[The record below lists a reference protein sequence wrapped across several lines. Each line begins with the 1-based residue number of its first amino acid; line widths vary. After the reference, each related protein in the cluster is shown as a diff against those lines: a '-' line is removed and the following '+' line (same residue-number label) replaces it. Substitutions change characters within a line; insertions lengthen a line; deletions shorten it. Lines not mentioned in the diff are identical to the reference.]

1 MQSTK
6 SGTGYVQ
13 CKHNLLYDF
22 RYLLEKY
29 GNFIDRDRVGVS
41 GVSYGGYVAGM
52 MLSETSQNHSTLL
65 KCGVAVCPVV
75 DWRYY
80 GEQ

>member
-1 MQSTK
+1 M
-6 SGTGYVQ
+6 
-13 CKHNLLYDF
+13 N
-22 RYLLEKY
+22 
-29 GNFIDRDRVGVS
+29 

-52 MLSETSQNHSTLL
+52 MLSETSANHSSLL

-80 GEQ
+80 GTYLGSELPNLLRNIPTFKTSFLVVANLLHPLPKK